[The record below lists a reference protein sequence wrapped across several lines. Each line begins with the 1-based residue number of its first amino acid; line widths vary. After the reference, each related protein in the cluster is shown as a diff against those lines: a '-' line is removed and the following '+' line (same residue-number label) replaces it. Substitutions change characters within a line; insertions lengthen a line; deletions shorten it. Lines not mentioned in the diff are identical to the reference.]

1 MLSDTY
7 GSIDELRKDLDRLD
21 DKPSAFKDLI
31 GYNGSLSY
39 AIEQCKS
46 AITYPEG
53 GLSMILLGATGVG
66 KSLLAEKTYQYGVE
80 KGVFKPD
87 SRFVT
92 INCSEYANNPE
103 LFLVN
108 FFGNV
113 KGAYTGADQD
123 RDGLVKLADGGML
136 FLDEVQS
143 LCPECQENLYLFM
156 DKGTYHKVGDN
167 EKWYQSKVFIA
178 FATTEDP
185 KHTLLKPLLR
195 RIPIICRIP
204 TVAQRPDN
212 EKKELLYTLFNI
224 ESERINITIEV
235 NKYVYH
241 LLSNFN
247 FIGNVGDMENCVK
260 VSVASALAERS
271 DKNQNSIK
279 IDYHNLPSYVI
290 LESAKTKGINE
301 YHDTGEYISLEE
313 LKEIVVKEKSLYLF
327 NEKVIGYY
335 LALNQDNNFEQF
347 IEVVRDLLTR
357 YVETITFQIDNRDS
371 VKEIM
376 YQNILEHIRARLS
389 QRYRMVFTNAQIIN
403 LSRLLADFINNYQ
416 ACDRLLIEKKQVIED
431 LVEKIKVKDP
441 INYAL
446 SQEIL
451 DILNTQVNLDFGL
464 LGELDFYLYFRI
476 IQNTRKSAQTVAI
489 VLAHGYS
496 TASSM
501 TTTANYMLGSHVFDA
516 IDVPIDISAIEVA
529 KQLSDHIK
537 SLENTKNLLILVDMG
552 SLEEIHKNIVVN
564 RNMDI
569 VLFNNVTMKLVLDVG
584 MMILNDLSSYNII
597 EKVKN
602 QDYRSKH
609 IYIESK
615 ERKNAIITV
624 CPRDLTTAH
633 KFKQLLL
640 DSLPKKVN
648 VEIISYSFE
657 DLYENKENS
666 QLFEQYEVKYIVG
679 TVNPKVD
686 GYDFIP
692 IEELV
697 GKQNLDK
704 IKMLFDKELN
714 ASELEA
720 FGHNILRNFSLQNL
734 VEYLTILNPEKVIS
748 NTEVVIQEIK
758 RNIMPDLD
766 SRKIVGLY
774 IHISCLIERL
784 LTDRVIGTLDNI
796 DEFVQDNQE
805 FIRKMKRSFMNLE
818 NNYTVEIPVSEI
830 AYIYDY
836 IYKG

>member
-1 MLSDTY
+1 MTLKNKILVDLIEASENVNWFNLTQHTAIYYAEKYSVSRNTVSEILNDLVNNKEVVKVNSRPVYFFTRKNAYYKKGHLLKDTY
-7 GSIDELRKDLDRLD
+7 GSLEELREDLDKHEE
-21 DKPSAFKDLI
+21 KPGAFKELI

-46 AITYPEG
+46 AVTYPEG
-53 GLSMILLGATGVG
+53 GLSMIFIGSTGVG

-80 KGVFKPD
+80 KGVFKPN

-113 KGAYTGADQD
+113 KGAYTGAEQD
-123 RDGLVKLADGGML
+123 REGLVKLADGGML

-143 LCPECQENLYLFM
+143 LRPECQEKLYLFM

-185 KHTLLKPLLR
+185 KHSLLKPLLR

-212 EKKELLYTLFNI
+212 EKKELLYTLYKI
-224 ESERINITIEV
+224 ESELINLKIEI
-235 NKYVYH
+235 NTYVYY

-260 VSVASALAERS
+260 VSVASALAEQSTKEIDVLR
-271 DKNQNSIK
+271 

-290 LESAKTKGINE
+290 LESSKTKGIDE
-301 YHDTGEYISLEE
+301 YHDTGEYIGLKE
-313 LKEIVVKEKSLYLF
+313 LKEAVIKEKSLYLF
-327 NEKVIGYY
+327 NEKVLNYY
-335 LALNQDNNFEQF
+335 IALGSENNFEQF

-357 YVETITFQIDNRDS
+357 YIETITFQIDNRDS

-416 ACDRLLIEKKQVIED
+416 ACDRLIIEQKEIIEDLIEK
-431 LVEKIKVKDP
+431 IKAKDP
-441 INYAL
+441 TNYAL

-451 DILNTQVNLDFGL
+451 EILNNQINIDFGL
-464 LGELDFYLYFRI
+464 LGELDFYFYFRI

-529 KQLSDHIK
+529 KQLSDHIR

-552 SLEEIHKNIVVN
+552 SLEEIHKNIKIG
-564 RNMDI
+564 RA
-569 VLFNNVTMKLVLDVG
+569 
-584 MMILNDLSSYNII
+584 SC
-597 EKVKN
+597 
-602 QDYRSKH
+602 R
-609 IYIESK
+609 
-615 ERKNAIITV
+615 ERV
-624 CPRDLTTAH
+624 
-633 KFKQLLL
+633 
-640 DSLPKKVN
+640 
-648 VEIISYSFE
+648 
-657 DLYENKENS
+657 
-666 QLFEQYEVKYIVG
+666 
-679 TVNPKVD
+679 
-686 GYDFIP
+686 
-692 IEELV
+692 
-697 GKQNLDK
+697 
-704 IKMLFDKELN
+704 
-714 ASELEA
+714 
-720 FGHNILRNFSLQNL
+720 
-734 VEYLTILNPEKVIS
+734 
-748 NTEVVIQEIK
+748 
-758 RNIMPDLD
+758 
-766 SRKIVGLY
+766 
-774 IHISCLIERL
+774 
-784 LTDRVIGTLDNI
+784 
-796 DEFVQDNQE
+796 
-805 FIRKMKRSFMNLE
+805 
-818 NNYTVEIPVSEI
+818 
-830 AYIYDY
+830 
-836 IYKG
+836 